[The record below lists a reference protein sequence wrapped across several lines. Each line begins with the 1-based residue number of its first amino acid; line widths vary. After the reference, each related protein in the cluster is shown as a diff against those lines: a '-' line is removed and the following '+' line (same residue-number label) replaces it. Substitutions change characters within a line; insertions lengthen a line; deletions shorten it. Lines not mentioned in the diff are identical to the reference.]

1 MIHKTM
7 YRNKRINTAARMTC
21 FPLKVSKLNGPP
33 KNFPKA
39 IIAPRVGI
47 FGFGIGKGGQSGKT
61 T

>member
-1 MIHKTM
+1 M
-7 YRNKRINTAARMTC
+7 YRNKRINTAAKMTC

-33 KNFPKA
+33 KYFPKA